1 MSTCEQETGNIYYS
15 SIINYGLESKRN
27 SGKILAILRFFS
39 SFLNDGERERERERS
54 LGAEVIRSTSQITFS
69 NTYCSPFSLYARP
82 VNSTAKPQLAIKTAE
97 THVVKNWKSNFNID
111 GAAEAEPGRPHH
123 ADNVLPK

>member
-1 MSTCEQETGNIYYS
+1 MPGDQANRKVGSQSESHECRPKIRWPASETERLHCS
-15 SIINYGLESKRN
+15 
-27 SGKILAILRFFS
+27 
-39 SFLNDGERERERERS
+39 EREREREMVHM
-54 LGAEVIRSTSQITFS
+54 GAEVIRSTSQITFS